1 MVIFILLKVRRYK
14 MVKVEL
20 DDGIGFSKE
29 MNEKLTNN
37 FIRYKNGEISEEEAD
52 RISDELIDED
62 NRKRD
67 EEIEKI
73 KADAESLKK
82 GE

>member
-1 MVIFILLKVRRYK
+1 